1 MNEEKEVEE
10 RPALVAFFPEET
22 RKRPYI
28 YVDSREAST
37 KNGQKIVKKIN
48 ELGAKVVIRKLDF
61 GDFLIGEDVAVERK
75 TIHDLVSTL
84 TQRFLFDQIF
94 NMKNAY
100 PKAILLI
107 EGYMGVLRKF
117 RRITPEALNG
127 ALFAIV
133 QANIPIVPTID
144 YQDTATFLVTAAK
157 QQLKEGKVKAIIRHR
172 PKAKNMQKKQIYAVT
187 GLPHVG
193 PALAINMLKQ
203 FGSVRQVFNASKE
216 EFKAVTGVGPLIAS
230 RIIEVLETPY
240 VDEEN
245 TAEKRNPTTD
255 V

>member
-1 MNEEKEVEE
+1 MEE
-10 RPALVAFFPEET
+10 RPSLVAFFPEEA

-37 KNGQKIVKKIN
+37 KNGKKIVKIIN
-48 ELGAKVVIRKLDF
+48 ELDAKVIIRKLDF
-61 GDFLIGEDVAVERK
+61 GDFLVGEDVAVERK
-75 TIHDLVSTL
+75 TIHDLASTL

-94 NMKNAY
+94 KMKDAY
-100 PKAILLI
+100 PKSILLI

-117 RRITPEALNG
+117 RRITPESLNG

-157 QQLKEGKVKAIIRHR
+157 QLLKEGKEKPVIRHR
-172 PKAKNMQKKQIYAVT
+172 PKAKNLKEKQVYAVT

-193 PALAINMLKQ
+193 PILAVNMLKQ
-203 FGSVRQVFNASKE
+203 LGSVRKVFGASKE
-216 EFKAVTGVGPLIAS
+216 EFRAVNGVGSLIAS
-230 RIIEVLETPY
+230 GIIELLEAPY
-240 VDEEN
+240 TEEDKS
-245 TAEKRNPTTD
+245 EKRNPTTD